1 MRDSIRIVSEILFVV
16 MSVMITTFSVMAND
30 SEFPKI
36 RQFTA
41 ADGLSENTVRNIFSS
56 SDGYLWLSTPNGL
69 NRFDGYTFRPFGNHR
84 NDLHVKQI
92 SETADG
98 LLWIETSSDIYACLN
113 PATGEFLDY
122 SGQQSPV
129 G

>member
-41 ADGLSENTVRNIFSS
+41 ADGLSE
-56 SDGYLWLSTPNGL
+56 
-69 NRFDGYTFRPFGNHR
+69 
-84 NDLHVKQI
+84 
-92 SETADG
+92 
-98 LLWIETSSDIYACLN
+98 
-113 PATGEFLDY
+113 
-122 SGQQSPV
+122 
-129 G
+129 